1 MMDPISNPIGAL
13 GGLLDSLLRS
23 VMPGWLASL
32 LIAVI
37 AAGILAAIVSGA
49 VIFLVWMERK
59 IIARMQDRYGPNR
72 VGPFGLLQTIADAI
86 KLLSKEDIVPAR
98 VDKIIWALSPIVVLA
113 AALMGWAVIPWS
125 PGVVPA
131 DLNVGVLFILSMGSL
146 PVIGVVMAGW
156 GSNNKYALL
165 GGMRSAAQLVS
176 YEIPG
181 VLSALVPVMLAG
193 TMSLSGIVA
202 AQELPTRFGG
212 IPNWWF
218 VFTPWGFIGFIVFII
233 SGLAETNRTP
243 FDLIEAESELAAGF
257 HTEYS
262 GMRFALFFL
271 AEYANV
277 FLVSAIGATLFLG
290 GWAGPIP
297 FVPSFGPGIV
307 YFLMKTF
314 FLVFVFMWIRSTLP
328 RIRYDQLMNFAWKR
342 LLPLGLVN
350 IGITAVWISI
360 AAAAFPRV

>member
-1 MMDPISNPIGAL
+1 
-13 GGLLDSLLRS
+13 GL
-23 VMPGWLASL
+23 
-32 LIAVI
+32 
-37 AAGILAAIVSGA
+37 LAAIVSGA

-72 VGPFGLLQTIADAI
+72 VGPFGLLQTVADAI

-113 AALMGWAVIPWS
+113 AALMAWAVIPWS

-131 DLNVGVLFILSMGSL
+131 DINVGVLFILAMGSM
-146 PVIGVVMAGW
+146 PVIGVIMAGW

-165 GGMRSAAQLVS
+165 GGMRSAAQLIS

-181 VLSALVPVMLAG
+181 VLAALVPVMLAG
-193 TMSLSGIVA
+193 TMSMSGIVR
-202 AQELPTRFGG
+202 AQEQTLP
-212 IPNWWF
+212 ISNWWF
-218 VFTPWGFIGFIVFII
+218 LFSPWGFVGFCVFLIAGI
-233 SGLAETNRTP
+233 AETNRTP

-271 AEYANV
+271 AEYANI
-277 FLVSAIGATLFLG
+277 FAVSAIGATLFMG

-297 FVPSFGPGIV
+297 FVPSVGPGILW
-307 YFLMKTF
+307 FLGKTF

-328 RIRYDQLMNFAWKR
+328 RLRYDQLMNFAWKR
-342 LLPLGLVN
+342 LLPAGLV
-350 IGITAVWISI
+350 IVGITAVWITTSK
-360 AAAAFPRV
+360 AVLGA

>member
-1 MMDPISNPIGAL
+1 MEIISNPIGVIATAL
-13 GGLLDSLLRS
+13 HGLLSSLL
-23 VMPGWLASL
+23 PGWLVGL
-32 LIAVI
+32 LMALIG
-37 AAGILAAIVSGA
+37 AGLLAAIVSGA
-49 VIFLVWMERK
+49 VILLVWLERK

-72 VGPFGLLQTIADAI
+72 VGPFGLLQTVADAI

-113 AALMGWAVIPWS
+113 ASLMAWAVIPWS
-125 PGVVPA
+125 PGVMPA

-156 GSNNKYALL
+156 GSHNKYALL

-181 VLSALVPVMLAG
+181 VLAALVPVMLAG
-193 TMSLSGIVA
+193 TMSLSGIVE
-202 AQELPTRFGG
+202 AQEAPTRIGG
-212 IPNWWF
+212 IANWWF
-218 VFTPWGFIGFIVFII
+218 VFTPWGFLAFVVFLI
-233 SGLAETNRTP
+233 SGIAETNRTP

-277 FLVSAIGATLFLG
+277 FAVSAIGATLFLG

-297 FVPSFGPGIV
+297 FVPSLPFPGIIS
-307 YFLMKTF
+307 FLGKTF

-328 RIRYDQLMNFAWKR
+328 RLRYDQLMNFAWKR
-342 LLPLGLVN
+342 LLPGGLV
-350 IGITAVWISI
+350 IVGITAVWITASK
-360 AAAAFPRV
+360 AVLGA

>member
-1 MMDPISNPIGAL
+1 MSDPISNPIGAL
-13 GGLLDSLLRS
+13 AGLIDGLLRS
-23 VMPGWLASL
+23 VMPDWLASALMALIGAAL
-32 LIAVI
+32 L
-37 AAGILAAIVSGA
+37 AGVVSGA

-59 IIARMQDRYGPNR
+59 VIARMQDRSGPNR
-72 VGPFGLLQTIADAI
+72 VGPFGLLQTVADAI

-113 AALMGWAVIPWS
+113 AALMAWAVIPWS
-125 PGVVPA
+125 PGVVPS
-131 DLNVGVLFILSMGSL
+131 DLNVGVLFLLSMGSM
-146 PVIGVVMAGW
+146 PVIGVIMAGW

-181 VLSALVPVMLAG
+181 VLAALVPVMLAG
-193 TMSLSGIVA
+193 TMSLTGIVE
-202 AQELPTRFGG
+202 AQEMPTRLGG
-212 IPNWWF
+212 ISNWWF
-218 VFTPWGFIGFIVFII
+218 VFTPWGFIAFII
-233 SGLAETNRTP
+233 FLIAGIAETNRTP

-271 AEYANV
+271 AEYANI
-277 FLVSAIGATLFLG
+277 FAVSAIGATLFMG

-297 FVPSFGPGIV
+297 FVPSFGPGILF
-307 YFLMKTF
+307 FLGKTF

-328 RIRYDQLMNFAWKR
+328 RLRYDQLMNFAWKR
-342 LLPLGLVN
+342 LLPAGLVVV
-350 IGITAVWISI
+350 GITACWITASK
-360 AAAAFPRV
+360 AFLPV

>member
-1 MMDPISNPIGAL
+1 MNFLINPVFEIGVLIRGLLESLLPLWLANVLMALIGA
-13 GGLLDSLLRS
+13 G
-23 VMPGWLASL
+23 
-32 LIAVI
+32 VI
-37 AAGILAAIVSGA
+37 IL
-49 VIFLVWMERK
+49 LVWLERK
-59 IIARMQDRYGPNR
+59 IIARMQDRIGPNR
-72 VGPFGLLQTIADAI
+72 VGPFGLLQTVADAV
-86 KLLSKEDIVPAR
+86 KLLSKEDIIPSR

-113 AALMGWAVIPWS
+113 AALMAWAVIPWS

-131 DLNVGVLFILSMGSL
+131 DLNVGVLFLLSMGSL

-181 VLSALVPVMLAG
+181 VLAALVPVMLAG
-193 TMSLSGIVA
+193 TMSLSGIVE
-202 AQELPTRFGG
+202 AQEAPTRFAG
-212 IPNWWF
+212 ISNWWF
-218 VFTPWGFIGFIVFII
+218 IFTPWGFLAFIVFLI

-297 FVPSFGPGIV
+297 FLPSFGPGILF
-307 YFLMKTF
+307 FLGKTF
-314 FLVFVFMWIRSTLP
+314 FLVFIIMWVRSTLP
-328 RIRYDQLMNFAWKR
+328 RIR
-342 LLPLGLVN
+342 
-350 IGITAVWISI
+350 
-360 AAAAFPRV
+360 

>member
-1 MMDPISNPIGAL
+1 MELITNPVGMIATQLHELLKSLMPVWLADLLMAVIGA
-13 GGLLDSLLRS
+13 GLLATL
-23 VMPGWLASL
+23 
-32 LIAVI
+32 
-37 AAGILAAIVSGA
+37 VSGV
-49 VIFLVWMERK
+49 VIILVWMERK

-72 VGPFGLLQTIADAI
+72 VGPFGLLQTVADAI
-86 KLLSKEDIVPAR
+86 KLLSKEDIVPVR

-113 AALMGWAVIPWS
+113 AALMAWAVIPWS
-125 PGVVPA
+125 PGVVPS
-131 DLNVGVLFILSMGSL
+131 DLNVGVLFLLSMGSL
-146 PVIGVVMAGW
+146 PVIGVIMAGW

-181 VLSALVPVMLAG
+181 VLAALVPVMLAG
-193 TMSLSGIVA
+193 TMSLTGIVQ
-202 AQELPTRFGG
+202 AQEQTTLA
-212 IPNWWF
+212 PNWWF
-218 VFTPWGFIGFIVFII
+218 VFTPWGFIGFVIFLI
-233 SGLAETNRTP
+233 SGIAETNRTP

-277 FLVSAIGATLFLG
+277 FAVSAIGATLFLG

-297 FVPSFGPGIV
+297 FLPSFGPGIL
-307 YFLMKTF
+307 YFLGKTF
-314 FLVFVFMWIRSTLP
+314 FMVFIFMWIRSTLP
-328 RIRYDQLMNFAWKR
+328 RLRYDQLMNFAWKR
-342 LLPLGLVN
+342 LLPAGLVN

-360 AAAAFPRV
+360 ANAFLRV

>member
-1 MMDPISNPIGAL
+1 MDPISNPIGAL

-23 VMPGWLASL
+23 FMPGWLASL

-72 VGPFGLLQTIADAI
+72 VGPFGLLQTVADAI

-131 DLNVGVLFILSMGSL
+131 DLNVGVLFILSVGTVSVKNM
-146 PVIGVVMAGW
+146 VMAGW

>member
-1 MMDPISNPIGAL
+1 MEIVTNPVGVVATQLHELLKSLLPEWLAGLLMAIIGA
-13 GGLLDSLLRS
+13 GLLAS
-23 VMPGWLASL
+23 V
-32 LIAVI
+32 
-37 AAGILAAIVSGA
+37 VSGA
-49 VIFLVWMERK
+49 VILLVWMERK
-59 IIARMQDRYGPNR
+59 IIARMQDRSGPNR
-72 VGPFGLLQTIADAI
+72 VGPFGLLQTVADAI

-113 AALMGWAVIPWS
+113 AALMAWAVIPWS

-131 DLNVGVLFILSMGSL
+131 DLNVGVLFLLSMGSL

-181 VLSALVPVMLAG
+181 VLAALVPVMLAG

-218 VFTPWGFIGFIVFII
+218 IFTPWGFLAFIVFLI
-233 SGLAETNRTP
+233 SGIAETNRTP

-277 FLVSAIGATLFLG
+277 FAVSAIGSTLFLG

-297 FVPSFGPGIV
+297 FLPTLPFPGILT
-307 YFLMKTF
+307 FLGKTF

-328 RIRYDQLMNFAWKR
+328 RLRYDQLMNFAWKR
-342 LLPLGLVN
+342 LLPTGLVVV
-350 IGITAVWISI
+350 GITAVWITTSR
-360 AAAAFPRV
+360 AFLGA